1 MVTTVEVPEVTQEL
15 NDSKPASVAS
25 TNGAAAIQPSNDTAS
40 PQPTNGTASPQRTN
54 GASASQP
61 LICPRCDAQ
70 LRINYYEPQCLQCG
84 YVDYGYVDYGY
95 VPEKPTNGKKSL
107 VGAGTQYIL
116 RYIGDFPYLAETL
129 AYVKLERLRNRVVF
143 GVECPFCS
151 RQMVQS
157 SLSGRRRELREERYK
172 CTEGHRVS
180 LTPTQNGS
188 LGWK

>member
-1 MVTTVEVPEVTQEL
+1 MVTTVAVSDLTQEL
-15 NDSKPASVAS
+15 NGSAP
-25 TNGAAAIQPSNDTAS
+25 AS
-40 PQPTNGTASPQRTN
+40 PQPTNGAASPQPTN
-54 GASASQP
+54 GAASPQQTNGATASQR
-61 LICPRCDAQ
+61 LICPRCDAH

-84 YVDYGYVDYGY
+84 YVDYGYV
-95 VPEKPTNGKKSL
+95 PEKPTIRKKSL

-151 RQMVQS
+151 QPMVQS

-180 LTPTQNGS
+180 LTPTQNGA

>member
-1 MVTTVEVPEVTQEL
+1 MLMTVAVPDVMPET
-15 NDSKPASVAS
+15 SAPAPVPQPLANGSVAS
-25 TNGAAAIQPSNDTAS
+25 
-40 PQPTNGTASPQRTN
+40 R
-54 GASASQP
+54 P
-61 LICPRCDAQ
+61 LICPRCDSQ

-84 YVDYGYVDYGY
+84 YVDYSY
-95 VPEKPTNGKKSL
+95 VPERPTNVKKSV

-116 RYIGDFPYLAETL
+116 RYIGDFPNLSETL

-143 GVECPFCS
+143 GVECPFCTK
-151 RQMVQS
+151 RMAQS

-180 LTPTQNGS
+180 LTPTHSGA

>member
-1 MVTTVEVPEVTQEL
+1 MVTTVAVSDVAQEL
-15 NDSKPASVAS
+15 NGSVPTPEQP
-25 TNGAAAIQPSNDTAS
+25 TNGAASSRPM
-40 PQPTNGTASPQRTN
+40 
-54 GASASQP
+54 
-61 LICPRCDAQ
+61 ICPRCDAR
-70 LRINYYEPQCLQCG
+70 LRINYFEPQCLQCG
-84 YVDYGYVDYGY
+84 YVDYAY
-95 VPEKPTNGKKSL
+95 VPERPAHRRKNM

-143 GVECPFCS
+143 GVKCPFCD
-151 RQMVQS
+151 RAMEQS

-180 LTPTQNGS
+180 LTPTQSGA